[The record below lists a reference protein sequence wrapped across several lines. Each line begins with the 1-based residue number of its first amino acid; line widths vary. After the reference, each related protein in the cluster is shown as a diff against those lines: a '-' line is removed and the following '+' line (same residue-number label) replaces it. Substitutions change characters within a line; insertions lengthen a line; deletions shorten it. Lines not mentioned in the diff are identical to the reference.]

1 MIQPSPI
8 KRSHHHNRR
17 HRAWVKASY
26 NTKSFYTCRSVFGY
40 RDVYF
45 YLLLGGRETGKSY
58 TVMDRFLR
66 DWKLHGKPFY
76 WLRLTDKIATSM
88 LQNNASK
95 FIDADLVRKYGLSLV
110 VKGKEVFNDSNGT
123 LTKLAEV
130 TGISNFYNDKGTAT
144 YDNQWH
150 KGYNICLDECQR
162 EVGEAV
168 RFDLSYALVNTL
180 ENYVRSSKT
189 KVRIAFI
196 CNYTETVS
204 DILNL
209 FNFLP
214 ERYGRFHLAARKA
227 VIDYLPPS
235 DAYIKRRAGTV
246 ADMLLPDASTFTNKK
261 VFDRSLLVPKTTK
274 LERPIRVIH
283 FGNPNEI
290 FTMWAATKNDGT
302 PSQYVVAPY
311 YKEQLPKD
319 RYIAMRP
326 YIDGLGYIKKN
337 ATTIINHWDARMMLF
352 KDLITQQRFMAALG
366 KVRGTK

>member
-1 MIQPSPI
+1 MTNAP

-17 HRAWVKASY
+17 HRAWVKSLY
-26 NTKSFYTCRSVFGY
+26 QSKSFYTCRSVFGY
-40 RDVYF
+40 QDTYF

-66 DWKLHGKPFY
+66 DWKLYGKPFY
-76 WLRLTDKIATSM
+76 WLRLTDRIAQAM
-88 LQNNASK
+88 LQNDAAK
-95 FIDADLVRKYGLSLV
+95 FIDADLVRRYNLNLK
-110 VKGKEVFNDSNGT
+110 VKGKEVFDQSPDGS

-144 YDNQWH
+144 FDNQWH

-214 ERYGRFHLAARKA
+214 EHYGRFHIAARKA

-235 DAYIKRRAGTV
+235 EAYLVRRKNTV

-261 VFDRSLLVPKTTK
+261 VFDRSLIVPKTTK
-274 LERPIRVIH
+274 LVRPSRIIH

-290 FTMWAATKNDGT
+290 FTVWQGLKDDGT
-302 PSQYVVAPY
+302 ASKVIVAPY
-311 YKEQLPKD
+311 YNEKLGAD
-319 RYIAMRP
+319 RIIAMKP
-326 YIDGLGYIKKN
+326 YIDGLGYIKRN
-337 ATTIINHWDARMMLF
+337 ATTIISNWDARNMLF
-352 KDLITQQRFMAALG
+352 KDLITQQRFVAALA
-366 KVRGTK
+366 KVRTTK